1 VHRARIRVACGV
13 GGLRRRG
20 TSDIDTPRRAS
31 ARADHVDAVERAD
44 TARMTA
50 GGPEQLNSQTSYVV
64 PGTTFLRLGTI
75 LSTCPAFIATFTKP
89 PSAPVAS
96 VSASFTFGWTRPGAS
111 WFVGRVRYTDWQCL
125 RRE

>member
-1 VHRARIRVACGV
+1 
-13 GGLRRRG
+13 
-20 TSDIDTPRRAS
+20 
-31 ARADHVDAVERAD
+31 
-44 TARMTA
+44 MTA

-89 PSAPVAS
+89 SAPVES
-96 VSASFTFGWTRPGAS
+96 VSASFTFGWTRPGAAS
-111 WFVGRVRYTDWQCL
+111 WFVGRVRYTGWQCL